1 MGRASRSADLGSV
14 VVIVPVFNNASTL
27 EELTRRSLGA
37 LEGTVPARMLLVDD
51 AGTDDSWT
59 TITALADRDER
70 IAGIRLA
77 ANVRQVRAFCAGV
90 AAADADTVLTL
101 DADLEVPPEALV
113 VLAQAAMAGHD
124 FVNGRRTGR
133 ARTRPLRAVASAI
146 FNALVGGGRRFGV
159 RDLGSGAT
167 AMSRHVANA
176 VVEAT
181 EQRPTQIIKPQMVRA
196 ARNPV
201 EVALPPGPAAPT
213 SGYSVRQLAW
223 FALDYLRAALGR
235 GASAADAPEVAV
247 AAEAGWVVDRSAP
260 RR

>member
-1 MGRASRSADLGSV
+1 
-14 VVIVPVFNNASTL
+14 
-27 EELTRRSLGA
+27 
-37 LEGTVPARMLLVDD
+37 MLLVDD

-113 VLAQAAMAGHD
+113 VLTQAAMAGHD

-181 EQRPTQIIKPQMVRA
+181 EHRPTQIIKPQMVRRPKPRRGGA
-196 ARNPV
+196 S
-201 EVALPPGPAAPT
+201 PGPAAPA

-247 AAEAGWVVDRSAP
+247 AEEAGWVVDRSAP